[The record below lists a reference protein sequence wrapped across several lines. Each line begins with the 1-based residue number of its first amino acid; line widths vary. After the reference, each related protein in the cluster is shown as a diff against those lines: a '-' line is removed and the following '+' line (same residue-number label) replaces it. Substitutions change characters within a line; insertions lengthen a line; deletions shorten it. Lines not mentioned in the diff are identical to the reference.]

1 MTTRTRDGDSVGRL
15 LRVLRDCELFH
26 VIFQL
31 FFTCCVFF
39 IEAAIAYLDH
49 VTIGI
54 RSESMQNV
62 DDVDERERVVE
73 GRVLSLLDHKW
84 IARLQAALT
93 TVINAYN
100 VQNEEEAT
108 EVKDTHRNVVC
119 TMAGAAMMQSLRDCT
134 ASRTNCCIWGS
145 QAEKLHVLLD
155 WMMKRESGVASSTCD
170 YARQLLLQWI
180 QPAAEKQNQ
189 LAACL
194 TLFELLQRRR
204 RELQT
209 FAGDSE
215 ISCLLGD
222 RTGMYLDALCI
233 IVDRG
238 TIRVADSHNVKPS
251 KLALVSLEALTL
263 LCGDVAAQYMTSNTA
278 AKRRLV
284 DEGTM
289 CRTVKCVRFI
299 LAVLRQWHL
308 HSIRRKFLIYA
319 LQHLQSYVTPCS
331 VILSSMKE
339 LGDENGHVTI
349 TNDLAALDVLCWH
362 WETIVPL
369 LCTRTDVSS
378 QIRKTRPPEVLTSA
392 LEKWAFSTVQPKE
405 MDGSNNTVINP
416 EVIYAQLRYVCVLM
430 DLLGGVKGCSKALD
444 GVHEEIKARFLFFFI
459 QGLSLATK
467 NRAED
472 TVLLILK
479 VMRAILL
486 PSDVHVLNLLNSRD
500 AEQELLSQLLHLHS
514 NSYGISD
521 TVSQGQA
528 DLEFFVA
535 DFIISRN
542 LFITEFIWRVQDAW
556 TQSNQCG
563 HSCINWIIRL
573 HNPSYT
579 GIGGEILSQIKRISD
594 VTQRRLHFFVNR
606 KMLTSEVV
614 SLVAHENGR
623 IRRCAISCLSSL
635 DIVSCIARLCTLDS
649 NGTRTHLIT
658 SALGYLFTASTRHSF
673 EVGVSWFID
682 ACQFGSV
689 QAPVLK
695 PLASPHDWND
705 YVSQLEEDVQK
716 IIADADE
723 RQEMQEKLFSLC
735 FGPNGWSKHLQ
746 SAPTRSVVLQILLRK
761 IFGSP
766 RDAALLRMLR
776 EFVVCGWVD
785 NEVFEM
791 LGKQLVA
798 QMMSLPRLSEDI
810 LNDSSFSAAKSLEGL
825 LFSRLAPLL
834 VLRMLPRHVLGAIH
848 IKSLPCGREDLD
860 HLNEYIKCQL
870 QFVHSD
876 SEAASKSSMGSTI
889 QTLFHILGR
898 SVVDPLEFKEV
909 KMVATECL
917 SKFPSPW
924 VLPFVL
930 SYLVAFLR
938 EATPHG
944 EYGSSLIVE
953 EESVPNSCG
962 LVTAKLMVYYL
973 NRMFSEDDHA
983 YKDEETVSK
992 ALVVLIQIMEVRSV
1006 QDLRLASDNAA
1017 LTDLQRG
1024 CIDCIALILVRLSA
1038 NDSGPSGTKVPIVN
1052 ASSLMNLLMGWIFD
1066 KVGTNSNIDRSTD
1079 PLILRV
1085 RELLDDRWS
1094 GSCHHKLSSQ
1104 VRICFCNILLSA
1116 ISRAENKVLASWK
1129 VQGLLLRIALATKS
1143 CSDDDVVAGG
1153 FQIMFSFL
1161 YKSSE
1166 HFAMEDSSDLQLA
1179 RICFEATVARLETTG
1194 CEFIAMSGIR
1204 VAGALIGKF
1213 PGFIATLPPVD
1224 LQRLIDGYDMFGES
1238 YELTVDCMNE
1248 HIFEP

>member
-1 MTTRTRDGDSVGRL
+1 MVARTRDGDSVGRL

-26 VIFQL
+26 
-31 FFTCCVFF
+31 
-39 IEAAIAYLDH
+39 IEAAIANLDH

-100 VQNEEEAT
+100 VQTEEEAT

-134 ASRTNCCIWGS
+134 ASRTNCCIWGP

-238 TIRVADSHNVKPS
+238 TIRVADSHRVKPS

-308 HSIRRKFLIYA
+308 HSVRRQFLIYA

-378 QIRKTRPPEVLTSA
+378 QSRKTQPPEVLTSA

-444 GVHEEIKARFLFFFI
+444 GVHEEVKARFFFFFI

-467 NRAED
+467 NRAEE

-479 VMRAILL
+479 VMRAVLL

-528 DLEFFVA
+528 DFEFFVA

-556 TQSNQCG
+556 TQSNQNVLSLVRTFLYQLDHSAAQSQLHG
-563 HSCINWIIRL
+563 HW
-573 HNPSYT
+573 
-579 GIGGEILSQIKRISD
+579 
-594 VTQRRLHFFVNR
+594 R

-623 IRRCAISCLSSL
+623 ICRCAISCLSSL

-673 EVGVSWFID
+673 EVGVSWFIN

-746 SAPTRSVVLQILLRK
+746 SAHTRSIVLQILLRK

-798 QMMSLPRLSEDI
+798 QMMSLPRLSEDV
-810 LNDSSFSAAKSLEGL
+810 LNNSSFSAAKSLEGL

-834 VLRMLPRHVLGAIH
+834 VLRMLPRHVLGANH
-848 IKSLPCGREDLD
+848 IKSLPCGRKDLD

-870 QFVHSD
+870 QFALPD

-973 NRMFSEDDHA
+973 NRAFSEDDHA

-992 ALVVLIQIMEVRSV
+992 ALVVLIQLMEVRSV
-1006 QDLRLASDNAA
+1006 QDP
-1017 LTDLQRG
+1017 
-1024 CIDCIALILVRLSA
+1024 RLSA
-1038 NDSGPSGTKVPIVN
+1038 NDSGPSGTKVPIVS
-1052 ASSLMNLLMGWIFD
+1052 ASSLMDLLMGWIFD

-1079 PLILRV
+1079 PLISRV

-1104 VRICFCNILLSA
+1104 VRICFCNILLSV

-1166 HFAMEDSSDLQLA
+1166 HFSMEDSSDLQLV

-1194 CEFIAMSGIR
+1194 CESIAMSGIR

-1213 PGFIATLPPVD
+1213 PSFVATLPPVD
-1224 LQRLIDGYDMFGES
+1224 LQRLIDGCLIKVRDRQIS
-1238 YELTVDCMNE
+1238 PAVSELAQSVLQVMT
-1248 HIFEP
+1248 PP

>member
-1 MTTRTRDGDSVGRL
+1 MVARTRDGDSVGRL

-26 VIFQL
+26 
-31 FFTCCVFF
+31 
-39 IEAAIAYLDH
+39 IEAAIANLDH

-100 VQNEEEAT
+100 VQTEEEAT

-134 ASRTNCCIWGS
+134 ASRTNCCIWGP

-238 TIRVADSHNVKPS
+238 TIRVADSHRVKPS

-308 HSIRRKFLIYA
+308 HSVRRQFLIYA

-378 QIRKTRPPEVLTSA
+378 QSRKTQPPEVLTSA

-444 GVHEEIKARFLFFFI
+444 GVHEEVKARFLFFFI

-467 NRAED
+467 NRAEE

-479 VMRAILL
+479 VMRAVLL

-528 DLEFFVA
+528 DFEFFVA

-556 TQSNQCG
+556 TQSNQNVLSLVRTFLYQLDHSAAQSQLHG
-563 HSCINWIIRL
+563 HW
-573 HNPSYT
+573 
-579 GIGGEILSQIKRISD
+579 
-594 VTQRRLHFFVNR
+594 R

-623 IRRCAISCLSSL
+623 ICRCAISCLSSL

-673 EVGVSWFID
+673 EVGVSWFIN

-746 SAPTRSVVLQILLRK
+746 SAHTRSIVLQILLRK

-798 QMMSLPRLSEDI
+798 QMMSLPRLSEDV
-810 LNDSSFSAAKSLEGL
+810 LNNSSFSAAKSLEGL

-834 VLRMLPRHVLGAIH
+834 VLRMLPRHVLGANH
-848 IKSLPCGREDLD
+848 IKSLPCGRKDLD

-870 QFVHSD
+870 QFALPD

-973 NRMFSEDDHA
+973 NRAFSEDDHA

-992 ALVVLIQIMEVRSV
+992 ALVVLIQLMEVRSV
-1006 QDLRLASDNAA
+1006 QDPRLASDNAA

-1038 NDSGPSGTKVPIVN
+1038 NDSGPSGTKVPIVS
-1052 ASSLMNLLMGWIFD
+1052 ASSLMDLLMGWIFD

-1079 PLILRV
+1079 PLISRV

-1104 VRICFCNILLSA
+1104 VRICFCNILLSV

-1166 HFAMEDSSDLQLA
+1166 HFSMEDSSDLQLV

-1194 CEFIAMSGIR
+1194 CESIAMSGIR

-1213 PGFIATLPPVD
+1213 PSFVATLPPVD
-1224 LQRLIDGYDMFGES
+1224 LQRLIDGCLIKVRDRQIS
-1238 YELTVDCMNE
+1238 PAVSELAQSVLQVMT
-1248 HIFEP
+1248 PP